1 MTDDNDTAITVCQL
15 DSLRNLFLNGTDI
28 TAVIEKERVM
38 SGWDAK
44 ISRFPFCHRGGIGP
58 AVNKEKAIFPNDRKS
73 CANGWAM
80 GGCLGTLMVIDAGNA
95 GQAVDGFLHKGRYL
109 SLCLP
114 YPTKRVSELPPE
126 TGSMGR

>member
-44 ISRFPFCHRGGIGP
+44 ISRFLSATVAELVLLSIKKRPFSPMTERAARMVGP
-58 AVNKEKAIFPNDRKS
+58 WAVALEP
-73 CANGWAM
+73 
-80 GGCLGTLMVIDAGNA
+80 
-95 GQAVDGFLHKGRYL
+95 
-109 SLCLP
+109 
-114 YPTKRVSELPPE
+114 
-126 TGSMGR
+126 